1 MARLYADEDFP
12 LPVVEELRR
21 LGHDVRTVQDADL
34 KPICFPGSPVLYSA
48 ARTKPDRRRSTVM
61 GYETALHLIDVRIK
75 DASVPIVKKAL
86 ETKKGR
92 GLRPIS
98 SFLEEA
104 FLGDDRF
111 LCFKSTGEYDE
122 PYLSD
127 EEDETVTVLN
137 GKWYEA
143 EQIAEWLKLH
153 CEKAGRLIQHSCEA
167 DGAAWGWEF
176 NGRGKLRELALC
188 SVGKWR

>member
-1 MARLYADEDFP
+1 
-12 LPVVEELRR
+12 
-21 LGHDVRTVQDADL
+21 
-34 KPICFPGSPVLYSA
+34 
-48 ARTKPDRRRSTVM
+48 M

-111 LCFKSTGEYDE
+111 LCFKGTGEYDE

-137 GKWYEA
+137 G
-143 EQIAEWLKLH
+143 
-153 CEKAGRLIQHSCEA
+153 
-167 DGAAWGWEF
+167 
-176 NGRGKLRELALC
+176 
-188 SVGKWR
+188 